1 MRAGERAIAQTKIY
15 NELVP
20 FSKYIKP
27 SPDYSDNIYLFG
39 TTTSERTPGLIL
51 TLLVGVH
58 LRSMI
63 KKFLYSLNIVLQQ
76 ANTLHELK
84 LQGIKICYGVACLDI
99 HGLNVSRMSIV
110 GLFWSNAQ
118 VAV

>member
-1 MRAGERAIAQTKIY
+1 M
-15 NELVP
+15 
-20 FSKYIKP
+20 
-27 SPDYSDNIYLFG
+27 
-39 TTTSERTPGLIL
+39 PGLIL
-51 TLLVGVH
+51 TLLVGVQ

-84 LQGIKICYGVACLDI
+84 LQGIKIACLDI